1 VDHRSPRGT
10 YRGRRRAPTPP
21 RGRYAAVVATAVV
34 GAGVVALGSSTAL
47 PDLKGQTTLGA
58 LDITALD
65 SSSGIGNDLAAR
77 QTQVADRASR
87 STTARTVSLQ
97 TGQQPGQ
104 DLWLLPLRTNYDLSS
119 PFGARWGTLHPGVDL
134 TAVEGTQYFSVADGT
149 VILARYNGG
158 YGYNVMVQTADGVVI
173 VYGHSSKLL
182 VKEGQQVR
190 AGQLLGLTGNTGFS
204 TGPHLHFEIRVGGKP
219 IEPLAFMR
227 KRGVDVRRHVEV
239 AKGGVLPADKS

>member
-1 VDHRSPRGT
+1 
-10 YRGRRRAPTPP
+10 
-21 RGRYAAVVATAVV
+21 
-34 GAGVVALGSSTAL
+34 VVALGSSTAL

-58 LDITALD
+58 LDVTALG
-65 SSSGIGNDLAAR
+65 SSTGGAGGGADLAER
-77 QTQVADRASR
+77 EKQLVDRSSR
-87 STTARTVSLQ
+87 STTRTASLQ
-97 TGQQPGQ
+97 VGQQPGQ
-104 DLWLLPLRTNYDLSS
+104 DIWLLPMRSNYDVSS
-119 PFGARWGTLHPGVDL
+119 LFGARWGTQHPGIDM
-134 TAVEGTQYFSVADGT
+134 TAVEGTRYFSVADGT

-158 YGYNVMVQTADGVVI
+158 YGYNVMVEHAGGVVT

-182 VKEGQQVR
+182 VKEGQRVV

-227 KRGVDVRRHVEV
+227 KHGVDVRRHIEV